1 MSSTF
6 PHLLSPL
13 QLRHIT
19 LRNRVVMG
27 SMHTGLEDRPW
38 HTDRLAAFFAERA
51 RGGVGL
57 IVTGGYAPNREA
69 LISPFSCSMLT
80 EADAVRHRAITGAV
94 HEAGG
99 KIAMQIL
106 HTGRDSNT
114 PNNVAPSVVASPF
127 SAFEPRELSDAEV
140 ESTIDAHVH
149 CARLAKSAGYDGIE
163 LIGGEGF
170 LINQFLAPLT
180 NKRNDRWGSTPAD
193 RRRFP
198 VEIVTRTRAALGDEF
213 LIMFRMSL
221 ADFMEDGQTFE
232 EMIALARELEAAG
245 VDIINTDIGWHESRV
260 PTIATSV
267 PRAAFVGF
275 TAKIKQHVS
284 IPVCAANRINMP
296 DVAEE
301 ILERGDADLVALARP
316 MLADPEWVRKA
327 AESRVDEINTCIAC
341 NQACLDHTF
350 TGELVSC
357 LVNPRA
363 GRETVLQLLPTRQ
376 AKKIAV
382 IGSGPAGL
390 SAAIGLAERGH
401 RVELFEAADRIGGQF
416 DLARRIPGKEE
427 FDESIRYFRRKLDVV
442 GVSLR
447 LNTEVTAD
455 RLAQGDWDE
464 VVVATGVRPRVP
476 DIAGIDHPKV
486 LSYPELIRGERTAGR
501 RVAVIGS
508 GGIGFDVGELLTV
521 AGSSALDLAEWQRE
535 WGVTYDEQAPGQLTT
550 RTWSPAVREV
560 TMLKREPGPF
570 GTTLGKTT
578 GWIHRTALEARGVEQ
593 IAGVNYELIDDRGLH
608 ISFGPN
614 HEGRRVLEVDSVVIC
629 AGQESVRELVD
640 PLSARGLRWHVIGGA
655 DEAKELDAKR
665 AIEQGTQLA
674 AEL

>member
-382 IGSGPAGL
+382 VGSGPAGL

-455 RLAQGDWDE
+455 RLAEGDWDE

-550 RTWSPAVREV
+550 RIWSPAVREV

-614 HEGRRVLEVDSVVIC
+614 HESLRVLEVDSVVIC

-674 AEL
+674 AAL

>member
-1 MSSTF
+1 
-6 PHLLSPL
+6 LLSPL

-455 RLAQGDWDE
+455 RLAEGDWDE

-614 HEGRRVLEVDSVVIC
+614 HEGLRVLEVDSVVIC

-674 AEL
+674 AAL

>member
-80 EADAVRHRAITGAV
+80 EADAVRHRVITDAV

-114 PNNVAPSVVASPF
+114 PNNVAPSVIASPF

-149 CARLAKSAGYDGIE
+149 CARLAESAGYDGIE

-180 NKRNDRWGSTPAD
+180 NKRTDRWGSTPAG

-198 VEIVTRTRAALGDEF
+198 VEIVARTRAALGDEF

-232 EMIALARELEAAG
+232 EIIALARELEAAG

-284 IPVCAANRINMP
+284 VPVCAANRINMP
-296 DVAEE
+296 EIAEE

-316 MLADPEWVRKA
+316 MLADPEWVRKT

-363 GRETVLQLLPTRQ
+363 GRETILQLLPTRQ
-376 AKKIAV
+376 TKKVAV
-382 IGSGPAGL
+382 VGSGPAGL

-401 RVELFEAADRIGGQF
+401 RVELFEATDRIGGQF

-427 FDESIRYFRRKLDVV
+427 FDESIRYFRRKLEVLD
-442 GVSLR
+442 VSLR
-447 LNTEVTAD
+447 LNTEVTAEQ
-455 RLAQGDWDE
+455 LAEGDWDE

-476 DIAGIDHPKV
+476 DIAGIDHPMV
-486 LSYPELIRGERTAGR
+486 LSYPELIRGERSAGR
-501 RVAVIGS
+501 RVAVIGA

-550 RTWSPAVREV
+550 RAWSPAVREV
-560 TMLKREPGPF
+560 TLLKRKPGPF

-578 GWIHRTALEARGVEQ
+578 GWIHRTRLEARGVQQ
-593 IAGVNYELIDDRGLH
+593 IAGANYELIDDRGLH

-614 HEGRRVLEVDSVVIC
+614 HEGRRLLEVDNVVIC
-629 AGQESVRELVD
+629 AGQESVRDLVD

>member
-69 LISPFSCSMLT
+69 LISSFSCSMLT
-80 EADAVRHRAITGAV
+80 EADAVRHRVITAAV
-94 HEAGG
+94 HEAGA

-114 PNNVAPSVVASPF
+114 PNNVAPSAVASPF

-149 CARLAKSAGYDGIE
+149 CAQLAKSAGYDGIE

-180 NKRNDRWGSTPAD
+180 NKRADRWGSTPAD

-198 VEIVTRTRAALGDEF
+198 VEIVNRTRAALGDEF

-221 ADFMEDGQTFE
+221 ADFMEDGQSFE
-232 EMIALARELEAAG
+232 EIIALARELEAAG

-275 TAKIKQHVS
+275 TAKIKQQVS

-296 DVAEE
+296 DVAEA

-363 GRETVLQLLPTRQ
+363 GRETVLRLLPTRQ

-390 SAAIGLAERGH
+390 SAAIGSAERGH

-427 FDESIRYFRRKLDVV
+427 FDESIRYFRRKLEVV

-447 LNTEVTAD
+447 LNTEVTAEH
-455 RLAQGDWDE
+455 LAEGDWDE

-476 DIAGIDHPKV
+476 DIAGIDHPMV

-501 RVAVIGS
+501 RVAVIGA

-521 AGSSALDLAEWQRE
+521 AVSSALDLAEWQRE
-535 WGVTYDEQAPGQLTT
+535 WG
-550 RTWSPAVREV
+550 SPM
-560 TMLKREPGPF
+560 T
-570 GTTLGKTT
+570 
-578 GWIHRTALEARGVEQ
+578 I
-593 IAGVNYELIDDRGLH
+593 
-608 ISFGPN
+608 
-614 HEGRRVLEVDSVVIC
+614 RR
-629 AGQESVRELVD
+629 
-640 PLSARGLRWHVIGGA
+640 
-655 DEAKELDAKR
+655 R
-665 AIEQGTQLA
+665 AS
-674 AEL
+674 